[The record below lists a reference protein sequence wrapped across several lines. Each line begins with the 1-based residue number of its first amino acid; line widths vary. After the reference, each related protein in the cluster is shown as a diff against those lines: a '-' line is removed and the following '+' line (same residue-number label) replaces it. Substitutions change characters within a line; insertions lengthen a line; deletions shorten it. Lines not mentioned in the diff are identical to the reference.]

1 MQIKEDDQESKRL
14 STLSKIMSR
23 YACPQIQKCYND
35 GKAKF
40 RQFPDCL
47 LTDSTV
53 PLTAV
58 FFYVLNAPRKNHMQR
73 LYSTTDFA
81 FKSIAN
87 LYLSFQ
93 IT

>member
-23 YACPQIQKCYND
+23 YACPQIQKCYE

-40 RQFPDCL
+40 RQFPDFAYRLYC
-47 LTDSTV
+47 TFTCRI
-53 PLTAV
+53 
-58 FFYVLNAPRKNHMQR
+58 FYVLNAPRKNHMQR
-73 LYSTTDFA
+73 LYGAMDFA

-87 LYLSFQ
+87 FYLSFQ